1 MTVVGS
7 GALVCVRLDQSD
19 SAGSALV
26 CACVCLCFAAISCV
40 SDHDTVVSPTSH
52 HLCNSYQSLTDRLAW
67 SRDLSERE

>member
-26 CACVCLCFAAISCV
+26 CACVCLCFVAISCV
-40 SDHDTVVSPTSH
+40 SDHDTVVSQHRITCVTVTN
-52 HLCNSYQSLTDRLAW
+52 HLPIV
-67 SRDLSERE
+67 